1 MLTKLLTVSAFTLAL
16 TTGAMAQTGDAGASA
31 AGSAGATVETGS
43 GTAGVDASGGMA
55 KPTDPATTGSTNTG
69 VAATQDDDRCSETSA
84 EKTTSVPSG
93 TIPEAAC
100 ED

>member
-16 TTGAMAQTGDAGASA
+16 TTGAMAQTSDAGAS
-31 AGSAGATVETGS
+31 SDSS
-43 GTAGVDASGGMA
+43 GNGTTQ
-55 KPTDPATTGSTNTG
+55 TDSATTGSTNTG
-69 VAATQDDDRCSETSA
+69 AGTQDDDRCSETSA

-93 TIPEAAC
+93 TVPEAAC